1 MRILVAGGTGFLGR
15 SLLAALGAGRTGS
28 ALDRGSSTE
37 VLVLSRQGAPDPGSG
52 EPPDAADTGHGP
64 ATPSGA
70 RVRHIAGEWTEASR
84 DERIL
89 DFAPQV
95 VVNLVGDSHPRSSI
109 GREADE
115 IAAHVLPFLRL
126 IEALEPQGLERVV
139 FSSSAGSL
147 YRSGRD
153 AVLKERADTAYH
165 STKRSIEHYLSSR
178 SAASGLHAIS
188 LRISNPIGDLDRPGF
203 GLVGHVA
210 RAVAVGDE
218 IDFIGDYA
226 TPKDYV
232 VLDDVGAALAAAVG
246 SSPVEGEPGHHV
258 LDVGSGWSIDAPG
271 MYKVVRSLAEDGLE
285 PDRSPLDYGFGPSD
299 LDLEPMRA
307 LVGWQPTGD
316 LLASI
321 DRLVRRHRAQVR

>member
-15 SLLAALGAGRTGS
+15 SLLAALADGS
-28 ALDRGSSTE
+28 VDSADACE
-37 VLVLSRQGAPDPGSG
+37 VLVLSRRGRPEPTTAGPSTGSSPDPWVR
-52 EPPDAADTGHGP
+52 D
-64 ATPSGA
+64 
-70 RVRHIAGEWTEASR
+70 RVRHVAGDWADASG

-109 GREADE
+109 GREAAE
-115 IAAHVLPFLRL
+115 IAGHVLPFLRL
-126 IEALEPQGLERVV
+126 VEALETRGLERVV
-139 FSSSAGSL
+139 FSSSAGSI
-147 YRSGRD
+147 YRSGRE
-153 AVLKERADTAYH
+153 AVVKAKADTAYH

-178 SAASGLHAIS
+178 CAATGLDAVS

-210 RAVAVGDE
+210 RAVAAGDDVE
-218 IDFIGDYA
+218 FFGDYA

-232 VLDDVGAALAAAVG
+232 ALDDVGAALAAATR
-246 SSPVEGEPGHHV
+246 SPGRGTEPGHLI

-271 MYKVVRSLAEDGLE
+271 MYKVVRSLTEDGL
-285 PDRSPLDYGFGPSD
+285 DHHRSPLDYGFGPSD
-299 LDLEPMRA
+299 LDLEATRR
-307 LVGWQPTGD
+307 LIGWQPTGD

-321 DRLVRRHRAQVR
+321 DRLVHRPPGPQPGPVMA